1 MTELLLYI
9 YQDNQED
16 NKNGKL
22 KRNVSQGRLLAAL
35 GSGCDRNYEHNDV
48 RAIEIVKVKLPNLCD
63 ELSAPEVI
71 SDYWKS
77 NVDKVK
83 CLEEGGKYNI
93 NCRKD

>member
-1 MTELLLYI
+1 MA
-9 YQDNQED
+9 N
-16 NKNGKL
+16 L
-22 KRNVSQGRLLAAL
+22 KGMLVVGGLLAAL

-83 CLEEGGKYNI
+83 CLEEGGSIILTVEKTNPYFF
-93 NCRKD
+93 